1 MSDVGVRALGPLEV
15 WLDGQPV
22 SLGGPKQRALL
33 AFLVVNLN
41 QVVPVGT
48 IVEALWADDPPDSA
62 VGQIQTGMWRLRR
75 LLTRTPVTRTPGRAD
90 HGHDLRLETR
100 PGGYLLGL
108 DAARVDVAVFRDG
121 ISRGQTFLRASRY
134 EEAARSLQQALAL
147 WRGRPFGDVPV
158 PFAQAE
164 AARLEEQRLIALED
178 RIETDLALGHHRE
191 LVPELRSLV
200 GLHPLRDRLRA
211 QLMLALYRSGRQAEA
226 LDTYRDAYELLTTEL
241 GLVPSPQLQT
251 VHQAVLIGHTAP
263 AVTGVVEPS
272 ARGGVD
278 ELPADVIDFTGRRQ
292 QVARAATA
300 LSGDASTTG
309 DHSSVPTRRVVAV
322 SGPPGVGKTAFAV
335 RVAHLLRP
343 HFPDGRLYID
353 LHGLADQPLPA
364 GEALNR
370 LLRWCAGSAV
380 TPPDD
385 IEERAALVR
394 SHLAERRV
402 LLVLDNAQ
410 SEAQVRPLVPDAP
423 GCAVLLTSR
432 RQLAALDNLLGFDL
446 AVFEPEEAVELI
458 ATLARPDR
466 VAADPAAAAELARL
480 CGYLPLAIRIVGAR
494 LWSRPH
500 WSLRRMADRLVDER
514 RRLDALSIGDRG
526 VRGSIALSYAALEP
540 TVRRLFRLF
549 GTLTETDAPAWVAA
563 ALLDQP
569 EPEAEALLEELVD
582 ARLIEIQGPTAQS
595 ADRYGMHSLV
605 RLYARER
612 CAEEEP
618 GAELLAAAER
628 MAGGWLYLAELAE
641 PQVPGGLPRIAAGR
655 TPRWTVSPGVA
666 TEARERGMDW
676 FATEQSALVSAVHT
690 ACTRGLDEVVWDLV
704 GCLGRFLEVRG
715 DIDRWLDVLQ
725 RALTVAEAAGNR
737 RGQAYLL
744 RGLAEVWLNRDRYPE
759 SLECLG
765 RALEIFDELDETL
778 AKAHAERAVGVL
790 ERMRGD
796 GGAAALRFGRA
807 LAVFEEADDRVGM
820 ADTLFSLG
828 ALHRDQGA
836 VDEALACY
844 QRALR
849 LEQELGNRFNEALL
863 LCSIGAVLILQER
876 IGEARATL
884 TQSLEAA
891 REIRQESAEAYALC
905 FLGEADL
912 LAGDIDAAALHLDVA
927 LTMFQQQTDRY
938 GEAITWR
945 NLGDL
950 HRLRSDLALAGEA
963 IDRSLA
969 LWDQLG
975 APLWRGRTLLTLGRV
990 CLARGDVGAARDA
1003 WRAAEE
1009 LLNAHPTIER
1019 EQARQLLRDSAQSD
1033 RRAES

>member
-1 MSDVGVRALGPLEV
+1 MSEVGVRALGPLEV
-15 WLDGQPV
+15 WLNGQSI
-22 SLGGPKQRALL
+22 SLGGPKQRALFAL
-33 AFLVVNLN
+33 LLINLN
-41 QVVPVGT
+41 QMVPVGT

-62 VGQIQTGMWRLRR
+62 VGQIQTSMWRLRR
-75 LLTRTPVTRTPGRAD
+75 LLTPTPGQAGCGD
-90 HGHDLRLETR
+90 DLRLETR

-108 DAARVDVAVFRDG
+108 DPARVDVAVFRDG
-121 ISRGQTFLRASRY
+121 ISRGQAFLRASRY
-134 EEAARSLQQALAL
+134 EEAARALQQALAL
-147 WRGRPFGDVPV
+147 WRGRPFADVPV
-158 PFAQAE
+158 PFAKAE

-178 RIETDLALGHHRE
+178 RIEIDLALGHHRE
-191 LVPELRSLV
+191 LIPELRSLV
-200 GLHPLRDRLRA
+200 GLHPLRERLWA
-211 QLMLALYRSGRQAEA
+211 QLMLALHRSGRQAEA
-226 LDTYRDAYELLTTEL
+226 LDAYRDAYEMLTTEL
-241 GLVPSPQLQT
+241 GLVPSPQLQS
-251 VHQAVLIGHTAP
+251 VHQAILVGQAVP
-263 AVTGVVEPS
+263 AATGVVEPFV
-272 ARGGVD
+272 RGGAD
-278 ELPADVIDFTGRRQ
+278 ELPADVVDFTGRRQ
-292 QVARAATA
+292 QVARAVAA
-300 LSGDASTTG
+300 LSGDASTAGVHASGPTG
-309 DHSSVPTRRVVAV
+309 RVVAI

-353 LHGLADQPLPA
+353 LNGLADLPLPA

-370 LLRWCAGSAV
+370 LLRWCVGSSV

-394 SHLAERRV
+394 SQLAERRV
-402 LLVLDNAQ
+402 LLVLDNAH
-410 SEAQVRPLVPDAP
+410 SEAQVRPLIPGAP

-432 RQLAALDNLLGFDL
+432 RQMAALDNVLGFDL
-446 AVFEPEEAVELI
+446 AVFEPDEAVELI

-500 WSLRRMADRLVDER
+500 WSLRRMVDRLVDEH

-526 VRGSIALSYAALEP
+526 VRGSIALSYAALDP
-540 TVRRLFRLF
+540 TARRLFRLF

-563 ALLDQP
+563 ALLDVQ

-582 ARLIEIQGPTAQS
+582 ARLIEIQGSTAQS

-605 RLYARER
+605 RLFARER
-612 CAEEEP
+612 CGEEESD
-618 GAELLAAAER
+618 AELLAAAER
-628 MAGGWLYLAELAE
+628 MTGGWLYLAELAE
-641 PQVPGGLPRIAAGR
+641 AQVPGGLPRIAVGR
-655 TPRWTVSPGVA
+655 APRWTVSPGSA
-666 TEARERGMDW
+666 ADARERGMDW
-676 FATEQSALVSAVHT
+676 FASEQSALVSAVHT
-690 ACTRGLDEVVWDLV
+690 ACARGLDEVAWDLV

-715 DIDRWLDVLQ
+715 DIDRWLDVLE

-744 RGLAEVWLNRDRYPE
+744 RGLAEVWLFRDQYPE
-759 SLECLG
+759 SLDCLG

-796 GGAAALRFGRA
+796 GAAAALRFGRA

-828 ALHRDQGA
+828 ALHRDRGS
-836 VDEALACY
+836 VDESLACY

-863 LCSIGAVLILQER
+863 LCSIGAVLMLQER
-876 IGEARATL
+876 IDEARATL
-884 TQSLEAA
+884 TQSLDTA
-891 REIRQESAEAYALC
+891 REIHQESAEAYALC

-912 LAGDIDAAALHLDVA
+912 LAGDIDVAALHLDAA

-950 HRLRSDLALAGEA
+950 YRIRSDLELAGEA

-975 APLWRGRTLLTLGRV
+975 APLWRGRTLLSLGRV
-990 CLARGDVGAARDA
+990 CLARGDVGGARDA
-1003 WRAAEE
+1003 WLAAEE
-1009 LLNAHPTIER
+1009 LLKEHPTIER
-1019 EQARQLLRDSAQSD
+1019 EQVRRLLRDCPQSD
-1033 RRAES
+1033 RRAESEPA